1 MTSIDP
7 RLPASSTA
15 RNPRGIPSGL
25 RPWQP
30 APLDALSDRTSRE
43 GPLDQLARLAVE
55 LRARGVPVG
64 SGELA
69 RAARALAAVDTGDRE
84 EVRLALRAVLC
95 ARHDD
100 LDAFEAAFVAVFGRP
115 GVRGRPDMPSG
126 AELALPR
133 APASPAPTGDQPA
146 DEPARE
152 EEPEVRPAAWSD
164 VELLLERDAAELS
177 DAERAAALALLRRL
191 ARRGPMRPSRRLRPA
206 RRGGGRLDLAR
217 TVRAS
222 LRHRGEPLERH
233 WRAPGRQPRPLVLVV
248 DVSGSMAPY
257 AQLLLG
263 YAQAVVNARP
273 RVEAFALGTRLT
285 HVTHELRDRDA
296 QAALE
301 RATQATADYGGGT
314 RLGEGIAALNRRHGR
329 RIGRGAVVVVLS
341 DGWDRGD
348 PAVLGG
354 EMARLRRTAHR
365 VVWLNPLKV
374 RPGYEPLARGMAAA
388 LPHVDVF
395 LEGHSAGSLVAL
407 AELLE
412 EGIG

>member
-1 MTSIDP
+1 MVSDGVLD
-7 RLPASSTA
+7 RLVH
-15 RNPRGIPSGL
+15 
-25 RPWQP
+25 
-30 APLDALSDRTSRE
+30 
-43 GPLDQLARLAVE
+43 LAAE
-55 LRARGVPVG
+55 LRARDVPVA
-64 SGELA
+64 SGELV
-69 RAARALAAVDTGDRE
+69 RAAQALVAVDAGDRE

-95 ARHDD
+95 SRRDQ
-100 LDAFEAAFVAVFGRP
+100 LDAFDAAFVAVFGRP
-115 GVRGRPDMPSG
+115 GLRGAPDMPSG
-126 AELALPR
+126 AELILPR
-133 APASPAPTGDQPA
+133 APAGPAVA
-146 DEPARE
+146 SEPLGEEPERE
-152 EEPEVRPAAWSD
+152 DPEVRPAAWSD
-164 VELLLERDAAELS
+164 VELLLERDAADLS

-191 ARRGPMRPSRRLRPA
+191 ARRGPTRRSRRLRPA
-206 RRGGGRLDLAR
+206 RRGGHLDLPR

-263 YAQAVVNARP
+263 YAQAVVSARP
-273 RVEAFALGTRLT
+273 RVEVFALGTRLT
-285 HVTHELRDRDA
+285 HVTRELRDRDA
-296 QAALE
+296 QGALD
-301 RATQATADYGGGT
+301 RATQAAADYGGGT
-314 RLGEGIAALNRRHGR
+314 RLGEGLGALNRRHGR

-365 VVWLNPLKV
+365 VVWLNPLKA

>member
-1 MTSIDP
+1 M
-7 RLPASSTA
+7 
-15 RNPRGIPSGL
+15 
-25 RPWQP
+25 
-30 APLDALSDRTSRE
+30 LD
-43 GPLDQLARLAVE
+43 RLASLAAE
-55 LRARGVPVG
+55 LRARDVAVG

-69 RAARALAAVDTGDRE
+69 QAARALAAVDAGDRE

-95 ARHDD
+95 TSRDD
-100 LDAFEAAFVAVFGRP
+100 LDAFDRAFVAVFGRP
-115 GVRGRPDMPSG
+115 GLRGDPAMPSG
-126 AELALPR
+126 AELMLPR
-133 APASPAPTGDQPA
+133 APAGPAPPGE
-146 DEPARE
+146 EPPPEDARE
-152 EEPEVRPAAWSD
+152 EDPEVRPAAWSE

-191 ARRGPMRPSRRLRPA
+191 ARRGPQRRSRRLRA
-206 RRGGGRLDLAR
+206 TRRRGERLDVAR

-233 WRAPGRQPRPLVLVV
+233 WRTPGRQPRPLVLVV

-263 YAQAVVNARP
+263 YAQAVVAARP
-273 RVEAFALGTRLT
+273 RVEVFALGTRLT
-285 HVTHELRDRDA
+285 RVTHELRDRDA
-296 QAALE
+296 EAALE
-301 RATQATADYGGGT
+301 RATRAAVDYGGGT
-314 RLGEGIAALNRRHGR
+314 RLGEGLAALNRRHGR

-348 PAVLGG
+348 PEQMAG

-365 VVWLNPLKV
+365 VVWLNPLKA

-395 LEGHSAGSLVAL
+395 LEGHCAGSLVAL

-412 EGIG
+412 EGIA

>member
-1 MTSIDP
+1 VSDGVLD
-7 RLPASSTA
+7 RLA
-15 RNPRGIPSGL
+15 
-25 RPWQP
+25 
-30 APLDALSDRTSRE
+30 
-43 GPLDQLARLAVE
+43 QLALE
-55 LRARGVPVG
+55 LRARDVPVG
-64 SGELA
+64 SGELV
-69 RAARALAAVDTGDRE
+69 RAAQALAAVDAGDRE
-84 EVRLALRAVLC
+84 EARLALRAVLC
-95 ARHDD
+95 ARRDQ
-100 LDAFEAAFVAVFGRP
+100 LAAFDAAFVAVFGRP
-115 GVRGRPDMPSG
+115 GLRGAPDMPSG
-126 AELALPR
+126 AELILPR
-133 APASPAPTGDQPA
+133 APSGPAVAG
-146 DEPARE
+146 EPPGEEPERE
-152 EEPEVRPAAWSD
+152 DPEVRPAAWSD
-164 VELLLERDAAELS
+164 VELLLERDAADLS

-191 ARRGPMRPSRRLRPA
+191 ARQGPMRRSRRLRPA
-206 RRGGGRLDLAR
+206 RRGGHLDVPR

-233 WRAPGRQPRPLVLVV
+233 WRAPGRQPRPQVLVV

-263 YAQAVVNARP
+263 YAQAVDSARP

-296 QAALE
+296 QAALD
-301 RATQATADYGGGT
+301 RAMQAAADYGGGT

-329 RIGRGAVVVVLS
+329 RIGRGAIVVVLS

-354 EMARLRRTAHR
+354 EMARLQRTAHR
-365 VVWLNPLKV
+365 VVWLNPLKA

>member
-1 MTSIDP
+1 VSDGVLY
-7 RLPASSTA
+7 RLA
-15 RNPRGIPSGL
+15 
-25 RPWQP
+25 
-30 APLDALSDRTSRE
+30 
-43 GPLDQLARLAVE
+43 QLAME
-55 LRARGVPVG
+55 LRARDVPVG
-64 SGELA
+64 SGELL
-69 RAARALAAVDTGDRE
+69 RAAQALAAVDAGDRE

-95 ARHDD
+95 ARRDQ
-100 LDAFEAAFVAVFGRP
+100 LAAFDAAFIAVFGR
-115 GVRGRPDMPSG
+115 RGLGGAPDMPSG
-126 AELALPR
+126 AELILPR
-133 APASPAPTGDQPA
+133 APAGPVVAGEPPGEAP
-146 DEPARE
+146 ERE
-152 EEPEVRPAAWSD
+152 DPEVRPAAWSD
-164 VELLLERDAAELS
+164 VELLLERDAADLS

-191 ARRGPMRPSRRLRPA
+191 ARQGPMRRSRRLRAA
-206 RRGGGRLDLAR
+206 RRGAHLDLPR

-263 YAQAVVNARP
+263 YAQAVVSARP

-296 QAALE
+296 GAALG
-301 RATQATADYGGGT
+301 RATQAAPDYGGGT

-329 RIGRGAVVVVLS
+329 RIGRGAVIVVLS

-348 PAVLGG
+348 PAVLEG

-365 VVWLNPLKV
+365 VVWLNPLKA

>member
-1 MTSIDP
+1 VPEI
-7 RLPASSTA
+7 
-15 RNPRGIPSGL
+15 
-25 RPWQP
+25 
-30 APLDALSDRTSRE
+30 LD
-43 GPLDQLARLAVE
+43 RLAWLAAE
-55 LRARGVPVG
+55 LRARDVPVG

-69 RAARALAAVDTGDRE
+69 QAARALAAVDSGDRD

-95 ARHDD
+95 ARRDD
-100 LDAFEAAFVAVFGRP
+100 LDAFEQAFVAVFGRP
-115 GVRGRPDMPSG
+115 GLRGAPDMPSG
-126 AELALPR
+126 AELVLPR
-133 APASPAPTGDQPA
+133 APA
-146 DEPARE
+146 EPATPPPNAPGDDE
-152 EEPEVRPAAWSD
+152 DVDAEPDVRPAAWSD
-164 VELLLERDAAELS
+164 VELLLARDAAELS
-177 DAERAAALALLRRL
+177 DDERAAALVLLRRL
-191 ARRGPMRPSRRLRPA
+191 ARRGPQRRSRRLRTTR
-206 RRGGGRLDLAR
+206 RRGERLDLAR

-263 YAQAVVNARP
+263 YAQAVVTARP
-273 RVEAFALGTRLT
+273 RVEVFALGTRLT

-296 QAALE
+296 QAALV
-301 RATQATADYGGGT
+301 RATQAAVDYGGGT
-314 RLGEGIAALNRRHGR
+314 RLGEGVAQLNRRHGR

-341 DGWDRGD
+341 DGWDLGD
-348 PAVLGG
+348 PSMLEG

-365 VVWLNPLKV
+365 VVWLNPLKA

>member
-1 MTSIDP
+1 VPDGV
-7 RLPASSTA
+7 L
-15 RNPRGIPSGL
+15 G
-25 RPWQP
+25 
-30 APLDALSDRTSRE
+30 
-43 GPLDQLARLAVE
+43 QLAKLAAE

-69 RAARALAAVDTGDRE
+69 QAARALSAVDAGDRDE
-84 EVRLALRAVLC
+84 ARLALRAVLC
-95 ARHDD
+95 AGHDD
-100 LDAFEAAFVAVFGRP
+100 LEAFEAAFVAVFGRP
-115 GVRGRPDMPSG
+115 GLRGAPDMPSG
-126 AELALPR
+126 AELMLPR
-133 APASPAPTGDQPA
+133 TPLAAAPQDEAPADA
-146 DEPARE
+146 DEPERE
-152 EEPEVRPAAWSD
+152 DPDVRPAAWSD
-164 VELLLERDAAELS
+164 VELLLERDAAELT
-177 DAERAAALALLRRL
+177 DEERAAALALLRRL
-191 ARRGPMRPSRRLRPA
+191 ARQGPMRPSRRLRPA
-206 RRGGGRLDLAR
+206 RRGGGRLDLGR

-263 YAQAVVNARP
+263 YAQAVVSARP
-273 RVEAFALGTRLT
+273 RVEVFALGTRLT
-285 HVTHELRDRDA
+285 HVTHELHDRDA
-296 QAALE
+296 QAALA
-301 RATQATADYGGGT
+301 RATQAAADYGGGT
-314 RLGEGIAALNRRHGR
+314 RLGEGLAALNRRHGR

-365 VVWLNPLKV
+365 LVWLNPLKA

>member
-1 MTSIDP
+1 M
-7 RLPASSTA
+7 
-15 RNPRGIPSGL
+15 
-25 RPWQP
+25 
-30 APLDALSDRTSRE
+30 
-43 GPLDQLARLAVE
+43 
-55 LRARGVPVG
+55 RA
-64 SGELA
+64 
-69 RAARALAAVDTGDRE
+69 
-84 EVRLALRAVLC
+84 
-95 ARHDD
+95 
-100 LDAFEAAFVAVFGRP
+100 
-115 GVRGRPDMPSG
+115 
-126 AELALPR
+126 
-133 APASPAPTGDQPA
+133 
-146 DEPARE
+146 
-152 EEPEVRPAAWSD
+152 
-164 VELLLERDAAELS
+164 
-177 DAERAAALALLRRL
+177 
-191 ARRGPMRPSRRLRPA
+191 SRRLRPA

-233 WRAPGRQPRPLVLVV
+233 WRAPGRQARPLVLVV

-263 YAQAVVNARP
+263 YAQAVVSARP
-273 RVEAFALGTRLT
+273 RVEVFALGTRLT

-296 QAALE
+296 QAALQ
-301 RATQATADYGGGT
+301 RATDAAGDYGGGT
-314 RLGEGIAALNRRHGR
+314 RLGEGLAALNRRHGR

-348 PAVLGG
+348 PAVLEG

-365 VVWLNPLKV
+365 VLWLNPLKA